1 MLNISGSW
9 LEILFFSKFNIFVG
23 MLLGPTDFFESKE
36 DIMFCISDLFLG
48 LRKKQFWVL
57 FFCNSE
63 KCLREGLIFSFAFS
77 AIVAKHKYQHKHN
90 LFLSVTIELHKCDK
104 NGTAT
109 LKAHWQISNIWCFKK
124 YCLCDKACQF
134 SALWGTSRW
143 SYLENLTNDN
153 KFINTQVRL
162 FIYPTMCQEGCQKSR
177 SVYFFK
183 KM

>member
-1 MLNISGSW
+1 MGSDAFDKSRFIIVGKTPVENEMLNISGSW
-9 LEILFFSKFNIFVG
+9 LEISFFSKFNIFVG

-36 DIMFCISDLFLG
+36 DIMFCISDLFVV

-109 LKAHWQISNIWCFKK
+109 LKARWRYLTYGVSKSIVRVMKHANFQ
-124 YCLCDKACQF
+124 LCGVHPD
-134 SALWGTSRW
+134 RV
-143 SYLENLTNDN
+143 
-153 KFINTQVRL
+153 I
-162 FIYPTMCQEGCQKSR
+162 
-177 SVYFFK
+177 
-183 KM
+183 